1 MFLKFKM
8 EGIQVFINGQMSEQ
22 IMVDPRN
29 EIMPSNKK
37 RGARDTPKEVSLKS
51 IML

>member
-8 EGIQVFINGQMSEQ
+8 ERIQVFINGQMSEH
-22 IMVDPRN
+22 IMVDPCN
-29 EIMPSNKK
+29 EIKPSNKK
-37 RGARDTPKEVSLKS
+37 KGARDTPKEIRLKS